1 MKSSERKTGFL
12 KPIKNN
18 SIVDMVVSRLTG
30 AIVEGELKPGDRIP
44 TETEL
49 AEILGVGRNTIR
61 EAIRVLVSYGVLE
74 IRRADGTYVCDG
86 FSPKILDPMLYG
98 IVLQKESA
106 FKSLIGLRK
115 LIDNG
120 ILQLLSE
127 VQISE
132 ETWAS
137 IKAAQKEFEKWLNE
151 EAADVKKIADSDI
164 AFHYEL
170 AKATDNVAVFTTYHT
185 IVEITKDFLYKNIE
199 MIVEAGEQEQLIISH
214 RQILE
219 KLAKKDMK
227 ELYQTVDWSYSFWDK
242 NC

>member
-1 MKSSERKTGFL
+1 MKKSESKSIHL
-12 KPIKNN
+12 KPIKN
-18 SIVDMVVSRLTG
+18 SSMVDIVVSRLTG
-30 AIVEGELKPGDRIP
+30 AIIEGEIRPGDRIP
-44 TETEL
+44 TEAEL
-49 AEILGVGRNTIR
+49 VETLGVGRNTIR

-98 IVLQKESA
+98 IILQKESA

-127 VQISE
+127 VEISE
-132 ETWAS
+132 VTW
-137 IKAAQKEFEKWLNE
+137 KALYSVQTRFEKELNSAE
-151 EAADVKKIADSDI
+151 ADVHSIVEADI
-164 AFHYEL
+164 AFHHEL
-170 AKATDNVAVFTTYHT
+170 AKATNNIAVFTIYNT
-185 IVEITKDFLYKNIE
+185 IVEITKDFLYRNIE
-199 MIVEAGEQEQLIISH
+199 MILEAGEQEQLIVSH

-219 KLAKKDMK
+219 KLEQKDMK